1 MSDEWVGVCVLCA
14 ARDRQTRLKFGH
26 CCAAC
31 ADRLLQDIRDIPTL
45 AQMAHASLTPGQG
58 SGSMS
63 TVYGPKE
70 PVRLEAL
77 DPELTPVV
85 MFDGEANPETVLQKC
100 ESWERL
106 IRDSRGMPPYGPA
119 SAHRGTVG
127 AREGLGGWNDT
138 GVTLIGVCA
147 FLAAQVEYAVS
158 EPEFPLED
166 FVDEMRRTVRVL
178 RHWDV
183 SRQDGT
189 AYVVECPADVD
200 GSTCGKRIRIAGEDS
215 EAYFHCPRCS
225 TEWSVDR
232 LMLVWAETSDAA
244 MYLDAEAI
252 VRRYGIDR
260 TTLSRW
266 VAKGTI
272 TKWHG
277 LYDIRPL
284 ALAQRRGA

>member
-1 MSDEWVGVCVLCA
+1 MSDEWANVCVLCA
-14 ARDRQTRLKFGH
+14 ARNRQTRLKFGH
-26 CCAAC
+26 CCAWC
-31 ADRLLQDIRDIPTL
+31 ADRIMQDIRDIPAL
-45 AQMAHASLTPGQG
+45 AAMAHASLMPGQG

-63 TVYGPKE
+63 VVYGPKE

-77 DPELTPVV
+77 DPELAPVV
-85 MFDGEANPETVLQKC
+85 MFDGEEDPQSVLQNC
-100 ESWERL
+100 ESWEKL
-106 IRDSRGMPPYGPA
+106 IRDSRGMPPYGPV
-119 SAHRGTVG
+119 SAHRATVS

-138 GVTLIGVCA
+138 GVTLTGVCA
-147 FLAAQVEYAVS
+147 FLASQVEYAVS
-158 EPEFPLED
+158 EPDFPLED
-166 FVDEMRRTVRVL
+166 FADEMQRTVRVL
-178 RHWDV
+178 KHWDV
-183 SRQDGT
+183 ERQDGT

-200 GSTCGKRIRIAGEDS
+200 GATCGKRIRIAGEDS

-232 LMLVWAETSDAA
+232 LMLVWAETNDAA

-260 TTLSRW
+260 ATLARW
-266 VAKGTI
+266 VAKGRI